1 MKEQSVRITNPA
13 GLHARPAVKLAQLAA
28 GFDANV
34 QLRLDEGQWIKAK
47 SVAKVMK
54 LKAGVGTTLHLRAEG
69 GDADVALQALVD
81 FVNHDFDEGPRSQ
94 QTYPSTHGH
103 AETLYSTV
111 MLLSEV
117 NSKII
122 FGEIASSGI
131 AVGKLY
137 HLKQQHSQNYSQ
149 GSPEQEIYALNKALS
164 QAKEQLNALAAQ
176 PDKLA
181 SEIISFQLELLSDED
196 FLAPAKDAITNG
208 QSAPLAWEN
217 LLSNEVLDYEVS
229 TDAYFR
235 GRAADLRDLRERV
248 AELLSG
254 TVERDGIPKRSIIV
268 TDELTPSKFLELDTS
283 RLAGVAMTAGSY
295 TGHVSMLARARGVPL
310 LINLQTKT
318 GSLPEVEV
326 VLVAEEKG
334 MLLLEPDAETLKYYS
349 ELHHARRQ
357 EEERLQDY
365 LSRPAQTAT
374 GERISL
380 YINVDDPALLE
391 SVSPEHCDGIGLTR
405 TEFLFYNRTELPDEE
420 TQYQGYKRLLEW
432 ANGKPVTIRTLDAG
446 GDKPIPDYTVV
457 ENNPFLGMRGLR
469 LSLAKPD
476 IFKVQLRALAR
487 AAFHGQLKVMFPMVT
502 LPSELEQA
510 KQLFLE
516 QIELLRASNIDCAVP
531 ALGMMVEVPA
541 AALRI
546 ADFKADFFSVGS
558 NDLIQY
564 VMAAGRDTS
573 GLAHLQDGLNPA
585 VLELIERVAKYG
597 LSQGIEVSVC
607 GEMVSQAKVI
617 PALLDI
623 GIKTLSVLASSLAF
637 VKVELAKYG
646 QK

>member
-208 QSAPLAWEN
+208 QSAPLAWEH

-357 EEERLQDY
+357 KEERLQDY

-597 LSQGIEVSVC
+597 SSQGIEVSVC
-607 GEMVSQAKVI
+607 GEMASQAKVI
-617 PALLDI
+617 PALLAI
-623 GIKTLSVLASSLAF
+623 GIKTLSVLASSLAS